1 MNPEFQTRALDF
13 KRESVAELDQ
23 AESPLQ
29 KNQGADLN
37 PWLHYIF
44 GPQRKGTHGF
54 LLLRLLLIA
63 LILLKLG

>member
-1 MNPEFQTRALDF
+1 MLKKKSPTEIKPRGWS
-13 KRESVAELDQ
+13 ESMASLY
-23 AESPLQ
+23 L
-29 KNQGADLN
+29 
-37 PWLHYIF
+37 